1 MVRRRRDE
9 EDLRHGDITFRQE
22 DVEHDFEFE
31 DYEGEDEREAYDE
44 EEDADEEYSVSED
57 DPDYDL
63 SEDAGYAGW
72 EPRSGSGSFFL
83 PRWLIVAVSL
93 LLILTLLLPAL
104 RWFG

>member
-1 MVRRRRDE
+1 MVQRRPDK
-9 EDLRHGDITFRQE
+9 EDLRHGDITFSEE

-31 DYEGEDEREAYDE
+31 DDEGEDDLEGDDEVGEAQ
-44 EEDADEEYSVSED
+44 EDDSITED

-63 SEDAGYAGW
+63 SQAAGYADW
-72 EPRSGSGSFFL
+72 EPPQRSFFL
-83 PRWLIVAVSL
+83 PQWLIVAISL

>member
-1 MVRRRRDE
+1 MVRRRRDK

-22 DVEHDFEFE
+22 DVEHDFEFD
-31 DYEGEDEREAYDE
+31 DYEGEDDREANDE
-44 EEDADEEYSVSED
+44 EEDADEEYSMGED

-72 EPRSGSGSFFL
+72 EPPQRSLFL
-83 PRWLIVAVSL
+83 PRWLIVAISL